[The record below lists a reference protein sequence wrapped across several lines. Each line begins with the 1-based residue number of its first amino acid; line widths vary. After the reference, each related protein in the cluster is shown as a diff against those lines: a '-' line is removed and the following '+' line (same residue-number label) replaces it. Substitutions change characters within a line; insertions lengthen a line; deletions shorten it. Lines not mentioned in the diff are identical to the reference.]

1 MKKLLL
7 IVAIGVLGF
16 TIGNAQATSGDFE
29 LGLGAGVNFAGV
41 SDIEGQNTAGG
52 LTSFNIGA
60 IGEYYFSD
68 RWGIKAK
75 LTYDSK
81 GWGDGFITSENFDTI
96 TTDFKLNYLTIPIM
110 ANWHFGS
117 TRKWYLN
124 FGPYIGILLNAE
136 DSELGLDLKESF
148 KSTDI
153 GLALGIGYKF
163 NIAENTKLYIE
174 YDEQAGFTDIFE
186 ENNGDAI
193 SNRRSS
199 FNVGI
204 LFIL

>member
-7 IVAIGVLGF
+7 ITAIAVLGF
-16 TIGNAQATSGDFE
+16 ANVNAQATSGDFE
-29 LGLGAGVNFAGV
+29 LGLGAGVNFSSV
-41 SDIEGQNTAGG
+41 SDIQGQNTAGG
-52 LTSFNIGA
+52 LTSFNIA
-60 IGEYYFSD
+60 ATGEYYFSD
-68 RWGIKAK
+68 RWGIKAR
-75 LTYDSK
+75 LIYDSK
-81 GWGDGFITSENFDTI
+81 GWGDGFITDENFNSF
-96 TTDFKLNYLTIPIM
+96 TTDFNLKYLTIPIM

-124 FGPYIGILLNAE
+124 FGPYIGVLLNAE
-136 DSELGLDLKESF
+136 DSELGLDLKDGF

-163 NIAENTKLYIE
+163 TIAENTKLYIE

-186 ENNGDAI
+186 ENEGDAI

-199 FNVGI
+199 FNIGV
-204 LFIL
+204 LFLL